1 MHDREGADHVDNDVV
16 TRGGVGVEED
26 AVQHRWPGE
35 FDPRLFAQFASQ
47 RLLGRLPPPLSGR
60 FASRPLLGRFP
71 DLHSATRKMPAT
83 DVSVSDEKDATVFID
98 DCSSHADRESME
110 EAAIDR
116 VQARD
121 QAFGICHGSLST
133 PAKKMNPSGIMAL
146 ERIRPWR
153 GTGLKRRGRGC
164 RA

>member
-35 FDPRLFAQFASQ
+35 FDPRLFAPFASQ
-47 RLLGRLPPPLSGR
+47 RLLGRFPALP
-60 FASRPLLGRFP
+60 
-71 DLHSATRKMPAT
+71 SATRKMPAT

-133 PAKKMNPSGIMAL
+133 SAKKMNPSGIMAL